1 MRTKEGNKEK
11 DIIEAAVEVFA
22 QRGYHNAKI
31 AEIAKAADVSTGT
44 VYLYFESKEK
54 ILKEIFKQLWLD
66 LTTKTRILVQRSD
79 IDAIT
84 KFEGMIDL
92 VLDLFGSNPS
102 LAMVF
107 VNEQNQLM
115 RHNQGEFAALYGKY
129 LDLGQK
135 VLSDGIRERMF
146 NEHLDVNVI
155 RQFVFGGVRN
165 LVHQWAE
172 DPREFSLNTIRV
184 NVKQLMKDGILRRG
198 KK

>member
-155 RQFVFGGVRN
+155 RQFVFG
-165 LVHQWAE
+165 E
-172 DPREFSLNTIRV
+172 DGTSFTSGRKIRASFP
-184 NVKQLMKDGILRRG
+184 
-198 KK
+198 